1 MAAPKQP
8 PAAEWI
14 RIGDLLPWDRN
25 PKAHPTE
32 NVAEIARSIVRFGF
46 TEPIIPWKSR
56 KQVVAGHGRLLAAQ
70 MLYREDCGRKL
81 APDQPGEAATRPE
94 DGLVPVRWVEFANDH
109 EAAAYAIADNRL
121 TEKNP
126 MDPALVADIFVDLS
140 EAGVSLEGL
149 GYSGEEVTIM
159 LDSSDFEAAESS
171 EAPDLS
177 QVKPYHCPECKAEFT
192 IEQLKAAQ

>member
-1 MAAPKQP
+1 
-8 PAAEWI
+8 
-14 RIGDLLPWDRN
+14 
-25 PKAHPTE
+25 
-32 NVAEIARSIVRFGF
+32 
-46 TEPIIPWKSR
+46 
-56 KQVVAGHGRLLAAQ
+56 
-70 MLYREDCGRKL
+70 
-81 APDQPGEAATRPE
+81 
-94 DGLVPVRWVEFANDH
+94 VEFANDH

>member
-1 MAAPKQP
+1 MTRQQTP
-8 PAAEWI
+8 PAAEWV
-14 RIGDLLPWDRN
+14 RIGDLLPWERN

-70 MLYREDCGRKL
+70 MLYREDPGRKL
-81 APDQPGEAATRPE
+81 APDQPGEAATKPE
-94 DGLVPVRWVEFANDH
+94 DGLVPVRWVEFLNDH

-126 MDPALVADIFVDLS
+126 MDAVLVAEIFMELD
-140 EAGVSLEGL
+140 AADVSLDGL
-149 GYSGEEVTIM
+149 GYGEQEIRAM
-159 LDSSDFEAAESS
+159 LDPVGVGDVKWKEFDESVGND
-171 EAPDLS
+171 AP
-177 QVKPYHCPECKAEFT
+177 KGKEIKCPHCGETFT
-192 IEQLKAAQ
+192 K